1 MEQCIYCGCDQL
13 ETEPGKTFTCPQ
25 CGLQL
30 THDELFKSCSL
41 QIKQLRQRDD
51 AGLDKADDYGDE
63 EETLASV
70 WQLMQKKAWEKALT
84 ILLPSILP
92 TEHPMEF
99 AVWRNI
105 CRLAPV
111 LTENNLTARYQ
122 LLDLLQHNLERLD
135 YFISSYP
142 SDKRYLIL
150 QKLYQALM
158 LLGSLD
164 IQFIK
169 DRLTFGYDI
178 DTTNRRRA
186 KIIIKLAEALEA
198 LGTDSAYGTEY
209 LKMSVRL
216 YNQSLDA
223 AREYSSFVDNNSS
236 MLNDKII
243 CLRQKDMQMSG
254 KTRRYIGDKITQL
267 NAAITQ
273 RDAGFIPEEKSPDPK
288 IMPYWLAWSI
298 PISLMSVALLIPFIN
313 MLKNTL
319 KARGMGDLLPDINDV
334 GLMVWVFVSL
344 FFIDIIIMFEYDNS
358 DYIRHFDRPEQTAN
372 AAAENAECT

>member
-1 MEQCIYCGCDQL
+1 MEHCIYCGCDKL
-13 ETEPGKTFTCPQ
+13 APEPGKTFTCPQ

-41 QIKQLRQRDD
+41 QIKQLRHRDD
-51 AGLDKADDYGDE
+51 ADPDKADDYGDE

-111 LTENNLTARYQ
+111 LLENNLTARYQ
-122 LLDLLQHNLERLD
+122 LLDFLQHNLEHLD

-142 SDKRYLIL
+142 SDKKYSTL
-150 QKLYQALM
+150 QKLYRALM

-164 IQFIK
+164 VQCLTG
-169 DRLTFGYDI
+169 DSTFGNYITDK
-178 DTTNRRRA
+178 TNRRRA
-186 KIIIKLAEALEA
+186 NIIIKLAEVLES
-198 LGTDSAYGTEY
+198 LGADSAYGTDY

-216 YNQSLDA
+216 YSQSLDA
-223 AREYSSFVDNNSS
+223 AREYCNYGKGRRSERYQGF
-236 MLNDKII
+236 I
-243 CLRQKDMQMSG
+243 CLQQKDLQLSD

-273 RDAGFIPEEKSPDPK
+273 KDAEFIPQEKPPDPK
-288 IMPYWLAWSI
+288 IMPVWLGWLI
-298 PISLMSVALLIPFIN
+298 PISAMAAVASIPFIN
-313 MLKNTL
+313 KLKDAFDSRVLIMLTAVICLILVTAYVVIYSK
-319 KARGMGDLLPDINDV
+319 
-334 GLMVWVFVSL
+334 
-344 FFIDIIIMFEYDNS
+344 YDNS
-358 DYIRHFDRPEQTAN
+358 GYNRYFDRRSEQPAD
-372 AAAENAECT
+372 AAAENWRET